1 MAKLL
6 NLKVGDTITVQNSQD
21 ESVKIKIAGITEMY
35 MGHFLFMNA
44 SYYQKAFGTP
54 SVNNANLVTLAEP
67 TKQNVENMAA
77 KFINLPN
84 VYGVVQ
90 NNNLKLQ
97 ISTMVNSLTQV
108 IGILITVSIL
118 LAVVVLYNLT
128 NINVSE
134 RIHELST
141 VKVLGFYNNEVS
153 LYIYRETIYLSIIG
167 IFVGFGL
174 GQALHHYMVSI
185 IPPDRIMF
193 DPSLGLATYL
203 LPAVLIGIILIILGF
218 VVNKRLAKLNMLEA
232 LSSVE

>member
-1 MAKLL
+1 
-6 NLKVGDTITVQNSQD
+6 
-21 ESVKIKIAGITEMY
+21 MY

-118 LAVVVLYNLT
+118 LAVVVLHNLT

-141 VKVLGFYNNEVS
+141 VKVLVS
-153 LYIYRETIYLSIIG
+153 TITKYPSTSIVKP
-167 IFVGFGL
+167 FTF
-174 GQALHHYMVSI
+174 QSSVS
-185 IPPDRIMF
+185 
-193 DPSLGLATYL
+193 SLGS
-203 LPAVLIGIILIILGF
+203 VLDRHSTNIW
-218 VVNKRLAKLNMLEA
+218 
-232 LSSVE
+232 

>member
-118 LAVVVLYNLT
+118 LAVVVLHNLT

-134 RIHELST
+134 RIPTNFQPLRFLVST
-141 VKVLGFYNNEVS
+141 ITKYPSTSIVKPF
-153 LYIYRETIYLSIIG
+153 T
-167 IFVGFGL
+167 F
-174 GQALHHYMVSI
+174 Q
-185 IPPDRIMF
+185 
-193 DPSLGLATYL
+193 
-203 LPAVLIGIILIILGF
+203 
-218 VVNKRLAKLNMLEA
+218 
-232 LSSVE
+232 SSVSS

>member
-1 MAKLL
+1 M
-6 NLKVGDTITVQNSQD
+6 
-21 ESVKIKIAGITEMY
+21 
-35 MGHFLFMNA
+35 
-44 SYYQKAFGTP
+44 
-54 SVNNANLVTLAEP
+54 NNANLVTLAEP

>member
-54 SVNNANLVTLAEP
+54 SVNNANLVYSLNQS
-67 TKQNVENMAA
+67 KQNVENMAA

-97 ISTMVNSLTQV
+97 SALW
-108 IGILITVSIL
+108 SI
-118 LAVVVLYNLT
+118 
-128 NINVSE
+128 
-134 RIHELST
+134 H
-141 VKVLGFYNNEVS
+141 
-153 LYIYRETIYLSIIG
+153 
-167 IFVGFGL
+167 
-174 GQALHHYMVSI
+174 
-185 IPPDRIMF
+185 
-193 DPSLGLATYL
+193 
-203 LPAVLIGIILIILGF
+203 
-218 VVNKRLAKLNMLEA
+218 
-232 LSSVE
+232 

>member
-1 MAKLL
+1 MLATTKKL
-6 NLKVGDTITVQNSQD
+6 
-21 ESVKIKIAGITEMY
+21 
-35 MGHFLFMNA
+35 
-44 SYYQKAFGTP
+44 FGTP

-118 LAVVVLYNLT
+118 LAVVVLHNLT

-134 RIHELST
+134 RIHEL
-141 VKVLGFYNNEVS
+141 FN
-153 LYIYRETIYLSIIG
+153 R
-167 IFVGFGL
+167 
-174 GQALHHYMVSI
+174 
-185 IPPDRIMF
+185 
-193 DPSLGLATYL
+193 
-203 LPAVLIGIILIILGF
+203 
-218 VVNKRLAKLNMLEA
+218 
-232 LSSVE
+232 